1 MLAWVKYPARI
12 DEEFDPQNSTHSP
25 VMTWFRYF
33 CETKIYGDMVVPIQL

>member
-12 DEEFDPQNSTHSP
+12 DEEFDPQNYTHSP

-33 CETKIYGDMVVPIQL
+33 CETKIYGDVVVPIQL